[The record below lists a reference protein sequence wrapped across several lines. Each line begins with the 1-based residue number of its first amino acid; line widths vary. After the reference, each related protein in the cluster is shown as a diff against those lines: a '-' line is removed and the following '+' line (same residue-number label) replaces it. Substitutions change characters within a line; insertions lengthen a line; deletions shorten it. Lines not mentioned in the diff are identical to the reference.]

1 MLANVGVWDVSK
13 EAHNLPASYW
23 STRYALIE
31 KLDAHKR
38 LRTVHTLESKAD
50 FVPLEQ
56 HDCQFISHQAHYKHN
71 RSGYHGHIL
80 RMRDL
85 YPTKPILNIE
95 FLYEM
100 GQLHTCT
107 CSLSWLSC

>member
-1 MLANVGVWDVSK
+1 MRGTPSTRRD
-13 EAHNLPASYW
+13 NLP
-23 STRYALIE
+23 R
-31 KLDAHKR
+31 HR
-38 LRTVHTLESKAD
+38 RG
-50 FVPLEQ
+50 VPNAGSLEQ
-56 HDCQFISHQAHYKHN
+56 HDCQFISHQAHYNHN